1 MISSKQTIGQIAH
14 SAPSTIEVFQ
24 ALGIQYCCHGE
35 QGIDS
40 ASEAVGMSVPD
51 LLAKIEQAKK
61 SSSGSKG
68 PWVDP
73 ILEALI
79 LHLIRSRETSIES
92 ELPRVALLARSVAQ
106 CGERVQPNAAELAM
120 VVEAL
125 ARKLESHLAKEK
137 VQLFPLIQNI
147 ELAYVGEDVS
157 IAHPKAFRRSIGKMV
172 HQHEEIGYLLSAA
185 SRSTDGYDGASS
197 ACSLYHELCDKL
209 KNLDRE
215 IREQVHL
222 ENNVLFNRAL
232 QFSDALRPV
241 AAMAH

>member
-1 MISSKQTIGQIAH
+1 MTDARQTIGQIAT
-14 SAPSTIEVFQ
+14 SEPATIEVFQ
-24 ALGIQYCCHGE
+24 SLGIQYCCHGQ

-40 ASEAVGMSVPD
+40 ASEAAGIPVSE
-51 LLAKIEQAKK
+51 LLVKVDQAEKA
-61 SSSGSKG
+61 SRGSKG

-79 LHLIRSRETSIES
+79 LHLVRSRETLIES
-92 ELPRVALLARSVAQ
+92 ELPRIAVLARSAAQ
-106 CGERVQPNAAELAM
+106 CGDRVQANAAELAM

-125 ARKLESHLAKEK
+125 AREVELHAAREK
-137 VQLFPLIQNI
+137 AQVFPLIQNI
-147 ELAYVGEDVS
+147 ELAYVGEAVR
-157 IAHPKAFRRSIGKMV
+157 IAHQKAFHRSIGKMV

-185 SRSTDGYDGASS
+185 HRLTDGYDGSS
-197 ACSLYHELCDKL
+197 SSCSAYRELCDKV

-232 QFSDALRPV
+232 QFLALFGRRPR
-241 AAMAH
+241 